1 MRGHLNVVV
10 AEEGHKG
17 FVSWPNFFFF
27 CLHRRMDYFCSGFS
41 FCPLLVELRVEGTF
55 RKFLLSRRI
64 GRATK

>member
-27 CLHRRMDYFCSGFS
+27 VYIEGWTTSVLDFLFAPFS
-41 FCPLLVELRVEGTF
+41 WNC
-55 RKFLLSRRI
+55 
-64 GRATK
+64 A

>member
-27 CLHRRMDYFCSGFS
+27 
-41 FCPLLVELRVEGTF
+41 
-55 RKFLLSRRI
+55 LS
-64 GRATK
+64 T